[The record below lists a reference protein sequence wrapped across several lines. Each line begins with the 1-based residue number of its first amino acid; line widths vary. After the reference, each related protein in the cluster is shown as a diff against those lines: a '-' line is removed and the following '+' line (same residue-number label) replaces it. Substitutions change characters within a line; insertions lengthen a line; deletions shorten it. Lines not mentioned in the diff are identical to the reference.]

1 MTTMIADELKIYPQ
15 MNARVEKL
23 IANMKLDSIESINGE
38 TIGDS
43 FHLPLPSRVNNYI
56 SLRRDALSTASCRAE
71 DTLGTHLTW
80 VHYHMDMMKQTELVD
95 TVAWEMLYQK
105 LAASYATS
113 IEEINCLHM
122 AISGDPAKPY
132 VRVAGVKPMHMNEK
146 TTPEFVAY
154 ANRYAES
161 YDWDL
166 AELYPPALA
175 LSFEEVS
182 MFDDMVKQMFG
193 GDTMSFFDV
202 ANQPSG
208 DDVSLA

>member
-1 MTTMIADELKIYPQ
+1 VITVIADELKIYPQ

-23 IANMKLDSIESINGE
+23 IASMKLDSIESINGQI
-38 TIGDS
+38 IGDS
-43 FHLPLPSRVNNYI
+43 FHLPLPTIVSNYI
-56 SLRRDALSTASCRAE
+56 SIRRDALSTASCRAE
-71 DTLGTHLTW
+71 DTLGLHLTW

-95 TVAWEMLYQK
+95 TIAWEMLYNRLSTK
-105 LAASYATS
+105 YATS
-113 IEEINCLHM
+113 VEEINCLHM

-132 VRVAGVKPMHMNEK
+132 VRVAGVKPMHIDEK

-154 ANRYAES
+154 ANRYAEA

-182 MFDDMVKQMFG
+182 MFDDMIKHVFG

-202 ANQPSG
+202 ANQPTG

>member
-1 MTTMIADELKIYPQ
+1 
-15 MNARVEKL
+15 
-23 IANMKLDSIESINGE
+23 MKLDSIESINGE

>member
-1 MTTMIADELKIYPQ
+1 MIADELKIYPQ
-15 MNARVEKL
+15 MNARIENL
-23 IANMKLDSIESINGE
+23 IAKMKLGSIESMNGQI
-38 TIGDS
+38 IGDN
-43 FHLPLPSRVNNYI
+43 FHLPLPSSVNHYI
-56 SLRRDALSTASCRAE
+56 TLRRDALSTASCRAE
-71 DTLGTHLTW
+71 DTLGLHLTW

-95 TVAWEMLYQK
+95 VIAWEMLYQS
-105 LAASYATS
+105 LATQYATS
-113 IEEINCLHM
+113 VEEINCLNLS
-122 AISGDPAKPY
+122 ISGDPAKPY
-132 VRVAGVKPMHMNEK
+132 VRVSGVKPMHIDDK

-154 ANRYAES
+154 ANRYAEA

-182 MFDDMVKQMFG
+182 MFDDMIKHVFG

-202 ANQPSG
+202 ANQPTG

>member
-1 MTTMIADELKIYPQ
+1 MIADELKIYSQ
-15 MNARVEKL
+15 MKTRINKL
-23 IANMKLDSIESINGE
+23 LSYMKLDSIESKNAQV
-38 TIGDS
+38 IGDS
-43 FHLPLPSRVNNYI
+43 YRLPLPSRVNNYI

-95 TVAWEMLYQK
+95 TIAWEMLYQK
-105 LAASYATS
+105 LAATYSTS

-132 VRVAGVKPMHMNEK
+132 VLISGLKPMHQNEK
-146 TTPEFVAY
+146 TSPEFVAY

-175 LSFEEVS
+175 LSFDEVS

-193 GDTMSFFDV
+193 GDSVSFFDAV
-202 ANQPSG
+202 NQPSG